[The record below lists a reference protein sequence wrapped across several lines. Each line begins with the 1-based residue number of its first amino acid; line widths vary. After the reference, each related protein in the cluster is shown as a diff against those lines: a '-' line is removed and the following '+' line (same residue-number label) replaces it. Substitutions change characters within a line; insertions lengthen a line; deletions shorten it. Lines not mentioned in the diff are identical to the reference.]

1 MVINLRSADLVMK
14 QEEKKQVSCEHC
26 RHELQLGEDVIRMD
40 NGVIG
45 PRGFID
51 LGKAMFFCNEDCLK
65 GYCEDISTPQ
75 DADPNHAAET
85 ADTVFD
91 VGQANDLDDSVY
103 QL

>member
-1 MVINLRSADLVMK
+1 ME

-26 RHELQLGEDVIRMD
+26 RRDLQLGEDVIRVED
-40 NGVIG
+40 GVIG

-51 LGKAMFFCNEDCLK
+51 LGKAMFFCIEDCLK
-65 GYCEDISTPQ
+65 GYCEDVSTPQ
-75 DADPNHAAET
+75 DADPGHAAES

-91 VGQANDLDDSVY
+91 VGHTNDLHDFAY